1 MLKRIISFDN
11 DRNQMLIIQNSRELQ
26 TLIYLKRGRGN
37 TVWSK
42 KKEKTFNGK
51 KIISKE
57 AIMFEHFNNTEFKD
71 IHGISM

>member
-1 MLKRIISFDN
+1 MA
-11 DRNQMLIIQNSRELQ
+11 
-26 TLIYLKRGRGN
+26 
-37 TVWSK
+37 
-42 KKEKTFNGK
+42 K